1 MLFPLCQEAGWD
13 SYGSFH
19 LLPIQLAELE
29 KPNLLK
35 DEGGQGHIGSYFPK
49 GMCHS
54 WLKTLVKRL
63 ALVSITGFRF
73 QLWNVPATCLG
84 VSLLTS
90 KRLGFSLSEE

>member
-1 MLFPLCQEAGWD
+1 MLFPLCQETGWD

-19 LLPIQLAELE
+19 LLPIQSAELE

-35 DEGGQGHIGSYFPK
+35 EEGGKGHIGSYFPK

-54 WLKTLVKRL
+54 WTLVKRL
-63 ALVSITGFRF
+63 ALLSITGFRF
-73 QLWNVPATCLG
+73 QLWNSPDTCPG

-90 KRLGFSLSEE
+90 KRLGFLI